1 MLCKGQKSTTFKK
14 LLKLLHSVPFFC
26 VSCCWVQKHLFSC
39 FWMCTFKHWKSNPWP
54 WHCYRHSQFL
64 LKKSEFVLC
73 WETEGK
79 MQRPI
84 KWEEAN
90 ERCLWREWMWW
101 RERTEGEKNGFVSA
115 VCGVKIILQSALP
128 MASSA
133 ALLSIPS
140 LFNISTPL
148 LYSHL
153 LCLLTLSKTQ
163 EQPASFLV
171 HCSFF
176 WV

>member
-1 MLCKGQKSTTFKK
+1 MD
-14 LLKLLHSVPFFC
+14 
-26 VSCCWVQKHLFSC
+26 
-39 FWMCTFKHWKSNPWP
+39 WMCTFKHWKSNPWP

-64 LKKSEFVLC
+64 LKKSEFVLRNI
-73 WETEGK
+73 GK
-79 MQRPI
+79 GAKVPMRGGER
-84 KWEEAN
+84 K
-90 ERCLWREWMWW
+90 RCLWREWMWW

-133 ALLSIPS
+133 ALLSNPS
-140 LFNISTPL
+140 HFNVSTPL

-153 LCLLTLSKTQ
+153 LCLLRLSKTQ
-163 EQPASFLV
+163 EQPVSLLV